1 MSERSE
7 GDTGAEHHAASSTL
21 RPAAADSI
29 TVRLAASSGPRAEDI
44 ADSISALLRAD
55 DGGPLK
61 IGRFAIL
68 SVLGQGGMGIVFSG
82 FDEEL
87 DRRVAIKLVRRQADD
102 ELRYRER
109 TLREAQALA
118 RLSHPNV
125 VHVYEVGEHGGQVF
139 VAMEFIHGQTLRQW
153 LHEAPRPWQEVL
165 AMFIQAGRG
174 LAAAHAAG
182 LVHRDFKPQNVLVGR
197 DGRARVLDFGLAFR
211 SDEGRA
217 APESSAALRRDRS
230 TVDLLSVELT
240 ATGMTLGTPAYMSPE
255 QHERGAIDARSD
267 QFSFCVALYEGLF
280 GERPFVGG
288 THKEIAAAVLR
299 GDIND
304 PPAGSR
310 VPSALRRAILRGLS
324 PTPADRWPSMD
335 ALLAQLERRPVHRR
349 MYLLAALGLLLGS
362 AAVIAAI
369 AWPRATATCGG
380 GGELRDASWGASRRA
395 AVERAILGSRLA
407 YAADTWQRV
416 DAELGRYIGEW
427 TQLYGEGCRTRQRGE
442 ISDDLHDRQVACL
455 GQRRRDFDALVDVLG
470 RADAAAV
477 QSAVDAVG
485 GLRPVAACGEL
496 AALQSAVELTPDPDL
511 LPAIERERDA
521 LARGRA
527 LRDTRVLDAA
537 GRELDGVVERSRAL
551 GFAPL
556 LVEALHQQ
564 GVVRKRLGEHS
575 RAEASLIEAYQLA
588 DELDLAPLR
597 VEIAAELVELI
608 GYHQARPGEA
618 LVWALIGDAAARRLG
633 GPDQARARLLNS
645 VGMVLAAQE
654 RREEARERYLES
666 LAIHER
672 AGAAASPERARVLN
686 NLGHTYYADDALD
699 EAAASYQRALEIYE
713 SVLGNSHPDVA
724 GPLNN
729 LGNVEV
735 SRARLAGRD
744 EARARAHHRA
754 ARGYYERA
762 LAIYEAAHGPDHQ
775 LVAFPLLNL
784 GDIDF
789 IEARYSAA
797 EARYAR
803 ALAIRTAHYDAAHPL
818 LASPLANLGL
828 TALMAGEAA
837 RARGLLERA
846 LALRELNASNPLELA
861 ENRFA
866 LARAL
871 WDAPT
876 SADEAGE
883 RERARQLAL
892 AARAGFTSPE
902 YAEELAEIDAWL
914 QAHPEPAPA
923 PRRPGRGG
931 PSLHP

>member
-1 MSERSE
+1 MVERSEIGPSADHSSERS
-7 GDTGAEHHAASSTL
+7 AP

-29 TVRLAASSGPRAEDI
+29 TVRLGSSGPRAEDI
-44 ADSISALLRAD
+44 VDSISALLRAD

-153 LHEAPRPWQEVL
+153 LNEAPRPWHEVL

-197 DGRARVLDFGLAFR
+197 DGRARVLDFGLASR
-211 SDEGRA
+211 SDAELA
-217 APESSAALRRDRS
+217 APESSAALRRDLS

-255 QHERGAIDARSD
+255 QHERGTIDARSD

-280 GERPFVGG
+280 GERPFIGG
-288 THKEIAAAVLR
+288 THKEIAAAVVR
-299 GDIND
+299 GDVNE

-310 VPSALRRAILRGLS
+310 VPSAVRRAILRGLA
-324 PTPADRWPSMD
+324 PTPGDRWPSMD
-335 ALLAQLERRPVHRR
+335 ALLAQLERRPAHRR
-349 MYLLAALGLLLGS
+349 VYLIAALGLLLAS
-362 AAVIAAI
+362 AAIAAAI
-369 AWPRATATCGG
+369 AWPRGAVTCGG
-380 GGELRDASWGASRRA
+380 GAELSEAAWGRAQRA
-395 AVERAILGSRLA
+395 AVERAILGSGLA
-407 YAADTWQRV
+407 YAADTWTRV
-416 DAELGRYIGEW
+416 DAELSRYISEW
-427 TQLYGEGCRTRQRGE
+427 AALYGEGCRTRQRGE

-455 GQRRRDFDALVDVLG
+455 GQRRQGFVALVDVLT
-470 RADAAAV
+470 RADATAV

-485 GLRPVAACGEL
+485 GLQSLTRCGDL
-496 AALQSAVELTPDPDL
+496 AALQSDVELTPDPQL
-511 LPAIERERDA
+511 VPAIERERDA
-521 LARGRA
+521 LARARA

-537 GRELDGVVERSRAL
+537 GRELDGVVERARAL
-551 GFAPL
+551 AFAPL
-556 LVEALHQQ
+556 LIDALHQQ
-564 GVVRKRLGEHS
+564 GVVRKRLGEHD
-575 RAEASLIEAYQLA
+575 RAEASLIEAYQRA
-588 DELDLAPLR
+588 DELGQGLAR
-597 VEIAAELVELI
+597 VEVTAELVEVV

-618 LVWALIGDAAARRLG
+618 LVWALIGEAAARGQG
-633 GPDQARARLLNS
+633 GADEARARLLNS

-672 AGAAASPERARVLN
+672 TGAAASPERARVLN
-686 NLGHTYYADDALD
+686 NLGHTFYADDALD
-699 EAAASYQRALEIYE
+699 EAAASYQRALAIYE
-713 SVLGNSHPDVA
+713 AVLGDRHPDVA

-729 LGNVEV
+729 LGNVAV
-735 SRARLAGRD
+735 SRGRRAGAD
-744 EARARAHHRA
+744 AAQASAHYAA

-762 LAIYEAAHGPDHQ
+762 LAIYESAHGREHQ

-789 IEARYSAA
+789 IEGRYSDAD
-797 EARYAR
+797 ARYAR
-803 ALAIRTAHYDAAHPL
+803 ALAIRAARYDAAHPL
-818 LASPLANLGL
+818 LASPLSNLGL
-828 TALMAGEAA
+828 TALKAGEPA
-837 RARGLLERA
+837 RARGLLARA
-846 LALRELNASNPLELA
+846 LAIREQSASNPLELA

-871 WDAPT
+871 WDAASPAEET
-876 SADEAGE
+876 AD
-883 RERARQLAL
+883 RERARELAL
-892 AARAGFTSPE
+892 DARAGFASAE
-902 YAEELAEIDAWL
+902 YTEELDEIDAWL
-914 QAHPEPAPA
+914 REHPQAAAPA
-923 PRRPGRGG
+923 RAPGRA
-931 PSLHP
+931 PSLRP